1 MQFIQ
6 PHNVF
11 PLFVIYKQK
20 VYKLYMIYNLY
31 IINNLQL

>member
-11 PLFVIYKQK
+11 PLIVIYKQK
-20 VYKLYMIYNLY
+20 VYKLYMIY
-31 IINNLQL
+31 LQL